1 MKFDYESRNYAKN
14 MLTWL
19 FSLESYNATKH
30 EVGEVYHSITTN
42 LLPLPQLM
50 VTLTEV
56 NGKRA
61 VILQLPAI
69 EGLIPE
75 HTTFIYFPEVVE
87 VSYHDYD
94 EYGKYMFSAR
104 VDNKF
109 WFYEERFQGVPA
121 ASGGVMTNFGMD
133 MTMPFLDQQDFKVLE
148 YIHE

>member
-19 FSLESYNATKH
+19 FSLESYDATKH
-30 EVGEVYHSITTN
+30 EVGEVYYSITTN
-42 LLPLPQLM
+42 LLPQLM

-56 NGKRA
+56 DGKRA

-69 EGLIPE
+69 KGLIPE
-75 HTTFIYFPEVVE
+75 HTIFIYFPEVVE
-87 VSYHDYD
+87 VSYHDY
-94 EYGKYMFSAR
+94 GKYML

-121 ASGGVMTNFGMD
+121 ASGGVMTDFG
-133 MTMPFLDQQDFKVLE
+133 MPFLDQQDFKVLE
-148 YIHE
+148 YTHE